1 MGIVEER
8 LPDYMIQDL
17 ITEGVY
23 DPGIFKAVFLM
34 GGPGSGKSTVVDE
47 LALKNLG
54 LKMVNTDRAFEIS
67 SRKQDYH

>member
-1 MGIVEER
+1 
-8 LPDYMIQDL
+8 MIQDL

-23 DPGIFKAVFLM
+23 DGIFKAVFLM

-54 LKMVNTDRAFEIS
+54 LKMVNTDRAFEIET